1 MTKSNPFTEKARMR
15 RIVEQSPP
23 KEALRIIETLQGLG
37 FSGELLGSDKY
48 VLAEIQALSDQDRER
63 ARQAFKTQPSKVH
76 EILQLA
82 LAVRGETSTQKR
94 NSQPEYQ

>member
-15 RIVEQSPP
+15 RIAEQSPP
-23 KEALRIIETLQGLG
+23 KEALGIIETLQGLG
-37 FSGELLGSDKY
+37 FSWELPGSDKY
-48 VLAEIQALSDQDRER
+48 VLAKIQALSDQDRER

-82 LAVRGETSTQKR
+82 LAVRGETSIQKR
-94 NSQPEYQ
+94 NGLPEYQ